1 MRRASNTPMVKRV
14 KIKDE
19 TPGTFPSISS
29 SFESGTVPPDSHDKA
44 PTIPP
49 NPTTERH
56 AERAT
61 VVTRIPRRMQNPSAD
76 NATLKGSIADI
87 PDEGLTQKSPVA
99 PEVQTGRNR
108 SASESVLGPAPEIRA
123 GAEVTRVRAQNA
135 DSCSDTRARPNAQK
149 ASMVAGESRSG
160 HRKFDLNIEEVLED
174 WEVHHAIR
182 EIIANAIDEHVLT
195 GTEDI
200 KIRMEGDR
208 LIVRDFGRGIRYEH
222 LTQNENKEKIFSENQ
237 IIGKFG
243 VGLKDALATFDRHR
257 IGVMIRSRHGDITI
271 DRSSKHEFED
281 IVTLHAVVLPPS
293 QPQMDGTEV
302 VLTGCSNQDVD
313 TAKEL
318 FLRFSG
324 ERRLDSTRYG
334 EILETRRDTPSR
346 IYINGVRVAEEDN
359 FLFSYN
365 ITSLTNTMKKA
376 LNRERTHVGRSAY
389 AGRVK
394 AILLSSS
401 NEEVAH
407 SVAEDLKDYGAGTQH
422 EELKWGD
429 VSAHACKIL
438 NASNEV
444 VFATPDELQRNVDM
458 VDRAKRDGLSVVVVP
473 AATSQKIH
481 GGVDILGKT
490 VRDMSQFVTEYSE
503 SFVFKFV
510 KPEELGSRERAI
522 YDRTGAILELIGG
535 RPEDVREILIS
546 ETMREEGSGADA
558 GGLWEYSTGRIIIK
572 RAELGSMESYAGTLL
587 HEAAHASSGA
597 SDSTRDFENELTS
610 IIGKV
615 SAKCV

>member
-1 MRRASNTPMVKRV
+1 MVKRV

-29 SFESGTVPPDSHDKA
+29 SFESCTVPPDSHGKS
-44 PTIPP
+44 PIIPP
-49 NPTTERH
+49 NSAVERH
-56 AERAT
+56 AEKTTA
-61 VVTRIPRRMQNPSAD
+61 VIRIPRRMQNPHAD
-76 NATLKGSIADI
+76 NAILKESLANI
-87 PDEGLTQKSPVA
+87 PEAGLAQANPVA
-99 PEVQTGRNR
+99 PGRQVGRGNN
-108 SASESVLGPAPEIRA
+108 APKPVPDPATEMRA
-123 GAEVTRVRAQNA
+123 EAEVMHVRAHSA
-135 DSCSDTRARPNAQK
+135 DPRSDARAKPDVQK
-149 ASMVAGESRSG
+149 ESAVAGESSHSR
-160 HRKFDLNIEEVLED
+160 RKFDLNIEEVLED

-195 GTEDI
+195 DTEDI
-200 KIRMEGDR
+200 EIRMDGDR
-208 LIVRDFGRGIRYEH
+208 LTVRDFGRGIRYEH
-222 LTQNENKEKIFSENQ
+222 LTQNENKEKIFSQNQ

-281 IVTLHAVVLPPS
+281 IVTLHAVVFPPS
-293 QPQMDGTEV
+293 QPRMNGTEV

-334 EILETRRDTPSR
+334 EILETRHDTPSR

-401 NEEVAH
+401 NKEVAL
-407 SVAEDLKDYGAGTQH
+407 AMAKDLQDYGAGTQH

-438 NASNEV
+438 NASNQV

-458 VDRAKRDGLSVVVVP
+458 VDSARRDGLSVVVVP
-473 AATSQKIH
+473 AATSQKIR
-481 GGVDILGKT
+481 GEADISGNT
-490 VRDMSQFVTEYSE
+490 IRDMSQFVTEYNK

-510 KPEELGSRERAI
+510 KPEELESRERAI
-522 YDRTGAILELIGG
+522 YDRTGDLLELIGG
-535 RPEDVREILIS
+535 RPEAVREILIS

-558 GGLWEYSTGRIIIK
+558 GGLWENITGKIIIK
-572 RAELGSMESYAGTLL
+572 RTELHSMESYAGTLL

-597 SDSTRDFENELTS
+597 NDSTRDFENELTN
-610 IIGKV
+610 IIGKI